1 MIYLIESG
9 EYYKIGY
16 AQNVDKRMKAYN
28 THNPDYKLIDVMPGT
43 TSDEAVLHELCAEYQ
58 NKLEWFNKVPEVLTI
73 WKIYKKIPQIK
84 QEKIQKFNKDIKQI
98 QKQIQVITTHIKN
111 IYKTID
117 KKEFLYRY
125 YLSIDN
131 LYNELI
137 QNISRKKEPEHTIID
152 FKNQS
157 KSSGKY
163 TVHNHKNLPLI
174 SPPAGEF
181 SYKELKDLYEPIFIE
196 KGIHWSQKSIAKYFP
211 NCRKKRKQING
222 IQSMY
227 YIFE

>member
-16 AQNVDKRMKAYN
+16 AQNVDDRMKTYN
-28 THNPDYKLIDVMPGT
+28 THNPNYKLIDAMPGT
-43 TSDEAVLHELCAEYQ
+43 RSDEAVLHELCAEYQ
-58 NKLEWFNKVPEVLTI
+58 NKLEWFNKVPEILTI
-73 WKIYKKIPQIK
+73 WKIYKKTSQIK
-84 QEKIQKFNKDIKQI
+84 YEKMQIFNKDIKYI
-98 QKQIQVITTHIKN
+98 QKQIQFITTHLEN
-111 IYKTID
+111 IYKATD
-117 KKEFLYRY
+117 KAEFLCRCQF
-125 YLSIDN
+125 SIDN
-131 LYNELI
+131 LYNELT
-137 QNISRKKEPEHTIID
+137 QNICRKKAKSNFKKLSRISMEYIEPKRKH
-152 FKNQS
+152 
-157 KSSGKY
+157 
-163 TVHNHKNLPLI
+163 LPLI

-181 SYKELKDLYEPIFIE
+181 SYKELKELYEPIFIE